1 VKRLPKR
8 TDLEKVLVIGSGG
21 IVIGQAAEFDYSGSQ
36 ALKALDEES
45 IETVLVNPN
54 VATIQT
60 SHRMADKVYLEPC
73 TPEIVA
79 QIIRME
85 KPDGILLG
93 FGGQTG
99 LNVGVQL
106 EKKGIFKD
114 EDVEVLGTGIEAIE
128 ATEDRDLFKRAM
140 ERIGVP
146 VPLSDAAYSVDDCL
160 KIAGH
165 VGYPVIVR
173 VAYTLGG
180 GGSGVAHNESELKEI
195 AERAL
200 NLSIEHQV
208 LVERYLEHWKEIEY
222 EVMRDSADNT
232 ITVAALENLDP
243 LGIHTGDSIVVAP
256 TQTLTNSEYQILRDA
271 SIRVIKD
278 LGIIG
283 ECNIQFGLDPK
294 SERYVAIEVNAR
306 LSRSSALAS
315 KATGYP
321 LAYISAKLAVGYLLP
336 ELRNKVTGVT
346 TACFEP
352 SLDYVIVKVP
362 RWDFQKF
369 INPDT
374 TIGSQM
380 KSVGEVMGIG
390 RSFEEALQKAIR
402 ELEIG
407 KIGLLC
413 NDDGGELLDPDELR
427 KGLHKPTDERLF
439 LLPRALEAGIS
450 VNEIEDLTGINKWF
464 IFKIKNILDMEKKLK
479 SLRRRRG
486 KPATLIKS
494 IREAK
499 SLGFSDEQIG
509 RSLGLSETDI
519 RKLRKKNRIMPS
531 FKIIDTMAAEWP
543 SRTNYCYV
551 THGDGEDDIDFSELK
566 SKLLVL
572 GAGCI
577 RIGSSVE
584 FDYCTMNTVW
594 AMKGEGIDE
603 IIVLN
608 NNPETVSTDFDM
620 SDKLYFEEMTLERVM
635 DIVDREA
642 PSGVV
647 VSVGGQTPNNLA
659 LSLARNGVKIVGT
672 TAQSIDMAEDR
683 SKFSAIISSLGIRQ
697 PLWRSL
703 TSTRDILRFSNRVG
717 YPVIVRPSYVLSGA
731 SMRIAHNRWELI
743 EYIGMATK
751 VSKEYPV
758 VISKFIEGAK
768 EVEVDAVSD
777 EKEVLIGAIIEH
789 VELAGTHSG
798 DANMVIPP
806 QTLDRRV
813 VKTIEEYVEK
823 MARAL
828 RIKGPFNVQF
838 LVKNGEVSVI
848 ELNLRASRS
857 MPYTSKAT
865 GIPLIWA
872 GAKVILGKTLREL
885 NLKKKQAYH
894 VAVKS
899 PTFSFARLKGADP
912 VLGVEMTSTGEVA
925 CIDYDFP
932 SALIKSLMSSGM
944 RLPSAGKK
952 VLVTVRDE
960 DKPRVARLVEM
971 IKKTGYQVAA
981 TTGTAQYLK
990 EHGVDDVRVF
1000 GKLSRGRRE
1009 IIDETAS
1016 GEIGLI
1022 VNTVSYP
1029 HIETVTDGF
1038 TIRRTAA
1045 EFLVPVLTR
1054 IETAEA
1060 FFKALEREG
1069 FTRLVPRPL
1078 EEYLAQTSVDLI

>member
-1 VKRLPKR
+1 LPKR
-8 TDLEKVLVIGSGG
+8 VDLEKVLVIGSGG

-36 ALKALDEES
+36 ALKALDEEN

-73 TPEIVA
+73 TPEVVA

-114 EDVEVLGTGIEAIE
+114 EHVEILGTGIEAIE
-128 ATEDRDLFKRAM
+128 ATEDRGLFKRAM

-146 VPLSDAAYSVDDCL
+146 VPLSDVAYSVDDSL
-160 KIAGH
+160 KIARD

-180 GGSGVAHNESELKEI
+180 GGSGIAHSESELKEI

-200 NLSIEHQV
+200 NLSMEHQV
-208 LVERYLEHWKEIEY
+208 LVEQYLEHWKEIEY

-232 ITVAALENLDP
+232 ITVAGLENLDP

-256 TQTLTNSEYQILRDA
+256 TQTLTNSEYQMLRDA

-283 ECNIQFGLDPK
+283 ECNIQFGLDPR

-336 ELRNKVTGVT
+336 ELKNKVTGVT

-352 SLDYVIVKVP
+352 ALDYVIVKVP

-369 INPDT
+369 VNPDR

-407 KIGLLC
+407 KIGLVC
-413 NDDGGELLDPDELR
+413 NNDTEGLLDVDKLR
-427 KGLHKPTDERLF
+427 KKLQSPTDERLF
-439 LLPRALEAGIS
+439 LLPRALGAGIS
-450 VNEIEDLTGINKWF
+450 VDEIEDLTGIDKWF
-464 IFKIKNILDMEKKLK
+464 IFKIKNILDMERKLG
-479 SLRRRRG
+479 SLRRRKE
-486 KPATLIKS
+486 KPATVIKC

-499 SLGFSDEQIG
+499 SLGFSDEQIS
-509 RSLGLSETDI
+509 RCLALSETDI
-519 RKLRKKNRIMPS
+519 RKLRKKNRIVPS

-551 THGDGEDDIDFSELK
+551 THGDEEDDVDFSELK

-603 IIVLN
+603 IMVLN
-608 NNPETVSTDFDM
+608 NNPETVSTDYDM
-620 SDKLYFEEMTLERVM
+620 SDKLYFEEMTLERVL

-642 PSGVV
+642 PNGVV

-659 LSLARNGVKIVGT
+659 LALAGNGVRIVGT

-683 SKFSAIISSLGIRQ
+683 SKFSAIISSLGIKQ

-703 TSTRDILRFSNRVG
+703 TSLQDVLSFSGRVG
-717 YPVIVRPSYVLSGA
+717 YPVIIRPSYVLSGA
-731 SMRIAHNRWELI
+731 SMRIAHNKRELV
-743 EYIGMATK
+743 EYIEMATK
-751 VSKEYPV
+751 VSKDYPV
-758 VISKFIEGAK
+758 VVSKFIEGAK

-806 QTLDRRV
+806 QTLDRQV
-813 VKTIEEYVEK
+813 LETIEEYVGK

-828 RIKGPFNVQF
+828 RVKGPFNVQF

-872 GAKVILGKTLREL
+872 GAKVILGKTLHEL
-885 NLKKKQAYH
+885 NIKKKRVYH

-899 PTFSFARLKGADP
+899 PTFSFARIKGADP

-944 RLPSAGKK
+944 KLPTLGKK

-960 DKPRVARLVEM
+960 DKPRVARLVET

-981 TTGTAQYLK
+981 TTGTAHYLRENGVK
-990 EHGVDDVRVF
+990 EVYVF
-1000 GKLSRGRRE
+1000 GKLSEGKRE
-1009 IIDETAS
+1009 IIDEIAR

-1029 HIETVTDGF
+1029 NMETITDGF

-1054 IETAEA
+1054 IETADA

-1069 FTRLVPRPL
+1069 LGRLAPRPL

>member
-1 VKRLPKR
+1 MPRR
-8 TDLEKVLVIGSGG
+8 ADLKKVLVIGSGG

-36 ALKALDEES
+36 ALKALDEEN

-60 SHRMADKVYLEPC
+60 SYRMADKVYLEPC
-73 TPEIVA
+73 TPEMVA
-79 QIIRME
+79 QIIRVE
-85 KPDGILLG
+85 KPEGILLG

-114 EDVEVLGTGIEAIE
+114 EHVEVLGTGIEAIE
-128 ATEDRDLFKRAM
+128 ATEDRGLFKRAM

-146 VPLSDAAYSVDDCL
+146 VPLSDVAYSVDDSL
-160 KIAGH
+160 KIAKD

-180 GGSGVAHNESELKEI
+180 GGSGIAHSEFELKEI

-200 NLSIEHQV
+200 NLSMEHQV
-208 LVERYLEHWKEIEY
+208 LVEQYLEHWKEIEY
-222 EVMRDSADNT
+222 EVMRDLVDNT

-256 TQTLTNSEYQILRDA
+256 TQTLTNSEYQMLRDA
-271 SIRVIKD
+271 SIRVIKG

-283 ECNIQFGLDPK
+283 ECNIQFGLDPR
-294 SERYVAIEVNAR
+294 SERFVAIEVNAR

-336 ELRNKVTGVT
+336 ELKNKVTGVT

-352 SLDYVIVKVP
+352 ALDYVIVKVP

-369 INPDT
+369 VNPDR

-407 KIGLLC
+407 KIGLVC
-413 NDDGGELLDPDELR
+413 NAEEPLDVDQLR
-427 KGLHKPTDERLF
+427 LRLRNPTDERLF
-439 LLPRALEAGIS
+439 LIPRALEAGIS
-450 VNEIEDLTGINKWF
+450 IDEIEDLTGIDKWF
-464 IFKIKNILDMEKKLK
+464 IYKMKNILDMEKKLR
-479 SLRRRRG
+479 SLRKRND
-486 KPATLIKS
+486 KPEMILEY

-499 SLGFSDEQIG
+499 SLGFSDEQIT
-509 RSLGLSETDI
+509 RCLALSETDV
-519 RKLRKKNRIMPS
+519 RKLRKKNRIVPS

-551 THGDGEDDIDFSELK
+551 THGDEEDDVDFSEFK
-566 SKLLVL
+566 NKLLVL

-594 AMKGEGIDE
+594 AMKEEGIDE

-608 NNPETVSTDFDM
+608 NNPETVSTDYDM

-635 DIVDREA
+635 DIVDRET
-642 PSGVV
+642 PNGVV

-659 LSLARNGVKIVGT
+659 LALAKNGVRIVGT
-672 TAQSIDMAEDR
+672 TARSIDMAEDR
-683 SKFSAIISSLGIRQ
+683 SKFSSIISSLGIKQ
-697 PLWRSL
+697 PPWRSL
-703 TSTRDILRFSNRVG
+703 TSLQDILSFSSRVG
-717 YPVIVRPSYVLSGA
+717 YPVIIRPSYVLSGA
-731 SMRIAHNRWELI
+731 SMRIAHNRRELV
-743 EYIGMATK
+743 EYVEMATK
-751 VSKEYPV
+751 VSKEHPV
-758 VISKFIEGAK
+758 VVSKFIEGAK

-777 EKEVLIGAIIEH
+777 EKDVLIGAIIEH

-806 QTLDRRV
+806 QTLDSRV
-813 VKTIEEYVEK
+813 TKTIEEYVGK

-828 RIKGPFNVQF
+828 KIKGPFNMQF
-838 LVKNGEVSVI
+838 LVKNSEVFVI

-872 GAKVILGKTLREL
+872 GAKVMLGKTLPEL
-885 NLKKKQAYH
+885 NIKKKLVYH

-899 PTFSFARLKGADP
+899 PTFSFARIKGADP

-932 SALIKSLMSSGM
+932 SALIKSLISAGM
-944 RLPSAGKK
+944 KLPQPGKK
-952 VLVTVRDE
+952 VLLTVRDE
-960 DKPRVARLVEM
+960 DKPEAARLVET
-971 IKKTGYQVAA
+971 IKRTGYQVAA
-981 TTGTAQYLK
+981 TTGTANYLK
-990 EHGVDDVRVF
+990 QNGINDVHVF
-1000 GKLSRGRRE
+1000 GKLSEGKTE
-1009 IIDETAS
+1009 IIDEIAR

-1029 HIETVTDGF
+1029 NIETVTDGF
-1038 TIRRTAA
+1038 TIRRTGA

-1054 IETAEA
+1054 IETANA

-1069 FTRLVPRPL
+1069 LAGLAPRPL
-1078 EEYLAQTSVDLI
+1078 EEYLAQASVEFV

>member
-1 VKRLPKR
+1 LPKR

-36 ALKALDEES
+36 ALKALDEEN

-60 SHRMADKVYLEPC
+60 SYRMADKVYLEPC

-79 QIIRME
+79 QILRME

-114 EDVEVLGTGIEAIE
+114 ERVEILGTGIEAIE
-128 ATEDRDLFKRAM
+128 ATEDRGLFKRAM
-140 ERIGVP
+140 EKIGVP
-146 VPLSDAAYSVDDCL
+146 VPLSDVAYSIDDSL
-160 KIAGH
+160 KIAKD

-180 GGSGVAHNESELKEI
+180 GGSGIAHSESELKEI

-200 NLSIEHQV
+200 NLSMEHQV
-208 LVERYLEHWKEIEY
+208 LVEQYLKHWKEIEY

-232 ITVAALENLDP
+232 ITVAGLENLDP

-256 TQTLTNSEYQILRDA
+256 TQTLTDSEYQMLRDA
-271 SIRVIKD
+271 SIRVIKG

-283 ECNIQFGLDPK
+283 ECNIQFGLDPR

-336 ELRNKVTGVT
+336 ELKNKVTGVT

-352 SLDYVIVKVP
+352 ALDYVIVKVP

-369 INPDT
+369 VNPDR

-407 KIGLLC
+407 KIGLVC
-413 NDDGGELLDPDELR
+413 NDDSKEPLDQDEIR
-427 KGLHKPTDERLF
+427 KRLQNPTDERLF
-439 LLPRALEAGIS
+439 LLPKALEAGIS
-450 VNEIEDLTGINKWF
+450 VDEIEDLTGIDKWF
-464 IFKIKNILDMEKKLK
+464 IFKIKNILDMEEKLT
-479 SLRRRRG
+479 SLRRRKG
-486 KPATLIKS
+486 KPATIIKS
-494 IREAK
+494 IKEAK
-499 SLGFSDEQIG
+499 SLGFSDEQIS
-509 RSLGLSETDI
+509 RCLALSETDI
-519 RKLRKKNRIMPS
+519 QKLRRKNRIVPS

-551 THGDGEDDIDFSELK
+551 TYGDEEDDVDFSELK

-594 AMKGEGIDE
+594 AMKGEGMDE

-608 NNPETVSTDFDM
+608 NNPETVSTDYDM

-642 PSGVV
+642 PNGVV

-672 TAQSIDMAEDR
+672 TARSIDMAEDR
-683 SKFSAIISSLGIRQ
+683 SKFSAIIGSLGIKQ

-703 TSTRDILRFSNRVG
+703 TSIKDIFSFSNRVG
-717 YPVIVRPSYVLSGA
+717 YPVIIRPSYVLSGA
-731 SMRIAHNRWELI
+731 SMRIAHNRRELV
-743 EYIGMATK
+743 EYVEMATK

-758 VISKFIEGAK
+758 VVSKFIEGAK

-777 EKEVLIGAIIEH
+777 EKEVLIGAVIEH

-813 VKTIEEYVEK
+813 VETIEEYVGK

-865 GIPLIWA
+865 GVPLIWA

-885 NLKKKQAYH
+885 NIKKKPIYH

-899 PTFSFARLKGADP
+899 PTFSFARIKGADP

-944 RLPSAGKK
+944 KLPPLGKK

-960 DKPRVARLVEM
+960 DKPRTARLVET
-971 IKKTGYQVAA
+971 IKKTGYQVSA
-981 TTGTAQYLK
+981 TTGTARYLTENGVK
-990 EHGVDDVRVF
+990 EVCVF
-1000 GKLSRGRRE
+1000 GKLSEGKRE
-1009 IIDETAS
+1009 IIDEIAR
-1016 GEIGLI
+1016 GGIGLI

-1029 HIETVTDGF
+1029 NIETVTDGF

-1060 FFKALEREG
+1060 FFKALEKEG
-1069 FTRLVPRPL
+1069 LGRLGPRPL

>member
-1 VKRLPKR
+1 VKRVPR
-8 TDLEKVLVIGSGG
+8 RADLEKILVIGSGG

-36 ALKALDEES
+36 ALKALDEEN

-60 SHRMADKVYLEPC
+60 SHRMAEKVYLEPC
-73 TPEIVA
+73 TPELVS

-114 EDVEVLGTGIEAIE
+114 EHVEILGTGIEAIE
-128 ATEDRDLFKRAM
+128 ATEDRGLFKRAM

-146 VPLSDAAYSVDDCL
+146 VPLSDVAYSVDDSL
-160 KIAGH
+160 KIARD

-180 GGSGVAHNESELKEI
+180 GGSGIAHSESELKEI

-200 NLSIEHQV
+200 NLSMEHQV
-208 LVERYLEHWKEIEY
+208 LVEQYLEHWKEIEY

-232 ITVAALENLDP
+232 ITVAGLENLDP

-256 TQTLTNSEYQILRDA
+256 TQTLTNSEYQMLRDA
-271 SIRVIKD
+271 SIRVIKG

-283 ECNIQFGLDPK
+283 ECNIQFGLDPR

-336 ELRNKVTGVT
+336 ELKNKVTGVT

-352 SLDYVIVKVP
+352 ALDYVIVKVP

-369 INPDT
+369 INPDR

-407 KIGLLC
+407 KIGLVC
-413 NDDGGELLDPDELR
+413 NDDRKEPLDVDELR
-427 KGLHKPTDERLF
+427 KRLQSPTDERLF

-450 VNEIEDLTGINKWF
+450 VDEIEDITGIDKWF
-464 IFKIKNILDMEKKLK
+464 IFKIKNILDMEKKLRR
-479 SLRRRRG
+479 LRRRRE
-486 KPATLIKS
+486 KPTTVIKS

-499 SLGFSDEQIG
+499 SLGFSDEQIS
-509 RSLGLSETDI
+509 RCLALTETDI
-519 RKLRKKNRIMPS
+519 RKLRKKNRIVPS

-551 THGDGEDDIDFSELK
+551 THGDEEDDVDFSELK

-608 NNPETVSTDFDM
+608 NNPETVSTDYDM
-620 SDKLYFEEMTLERVM
+620 SDKLYFEEMTLERVV

-642 PSGVV
+642 PNGVV

-659 LSLARNGVKIVGT
+659 LALARNGVKIVGT

-683 SKFSAIISSLGIRQ
+683 SKFSAIISSLGIKQ

-703 TSTRDILRFSNRVG
+703 TSLQDILSFSNRVR
-717 YPVIVRPSYVLSGA
+717 YPVIIRPSYVLSGA
-731 SMRIAHNRWELI
+731 SMRIAHNRRELI
-743 EYIGMATK
+743 EYIEMATK

-758 VISKFIEGAK
+758 VVSKFIEGAK

-777 EKEVLIGAIIEH
+777 EKEVLMGAIIEH

-806 QTLDRRV
+806 QTLDRCIV
-813 VKTIEEYVEK
+813 EKIEEYVGK

-828 RIKGPFNVQF
+828 RIRGPFNVQF

-872 GAKVILGKTLREL
+872 GAKVMLGKTLREL
-885 NLKKKQAYH
+885 NIKKKPVYH

-899 PTFSFARLKGADP
+899 PTFSFARIKRADP

-932 SALIKSLMSSGM
+932 SALIKSLVSSGM
-944 RLPSAGKK
+944 KLPPPGKK

-960 DKPRVARLVEM
+960 DKPRMTRLVET

-981 TTGTAQYLK
+981 TTGTAHYLRESGVK
-990 EHGVDDVRVF
+990 EVCVF
-1000 GKLSRGRRE
+1000 GKLSEGKRE
-1009 IIDETAS
+1009 IIDEIVR

-1029 HIETVTDGF
+1029 NIETVTDGF

-1060 FFKALEREG
+1060 FFKALGMEG
-1069 FTRLVPRPL
+1069 LSRLAPRPL

>member
-1 VKRLPKR
+1 
-8 TDLEKVLVIGSGG
+8 LEKVLVIGSGG

-36 ALKALDEES
+36 ALKALDEEN

-60 SHRMADKVYLEPC
+60 SHRMADRVYLEPC
-73 TPEIVA
+73 TAEMAA
-79 QIIRME
+79 QIIRIE
-85 KPDGILLG
+85 NPDGILLG

-114 EDVEVLGTGIEAIE
+114 EHIEVLGTGIGAIE
-128 ATEDRDLFKRAM
+128 ATEDRGLFKRAM
-140 ERIGVP
+140 ESIGVP
-146 VPLSDAAYSVDDCL
+146 VPLSDVAYSVDDSL
-160 KIAGH
+160 KIAKD

-180 GGSGVAHNESELKEI
+180 GGSGIAHSESELKEI
-195 AERAL
+195 TERAL

-208 LVERYLEHWKEIEY
+208 LVEQYLEHWKEIEY

-256 TQTLTNSEYQILRDA
+256 TQTLTNSEYQMLRDA
-271 SIRVIKD
+271 SIRVIKG

-283 ECNIQFGLDPK
+283 ECNIQFGLDPR

-336 ELRNKVTGVT
+336 ELKNKVTGLT
-346 TACFEP
+346 SSCFEP
-352 SLDYVIVKVP
+352 ALDYVTVKVP

-369 INPDT
+369 VNPDR

-402 ELEIG
+402 ELETG
-407 KIGLLC
+407 KIGLVC
-413 NDDGGELLDPDELR
+413 NDDGDEPLDLDALR
-427 KGLHKPTDERLF
+427 LGLQNPTDERLF
-439 LLPRALEAGIS
+439 LLPRALEAGIG
-450 VNEIEDLTGINKWF
+450 VNEIEDLTGIDRWF
-464 IFKIKNILDMEKKLK
+464 IFKMKNISDMEKKLR
-479 SLRRRRG
+479 SLRKR
-486 KPATLIKS
+486 KEKLTTIIKS
-494 IREAK
+494 VREAK
-499 SLGFSDEQIG
+499 ALGFSDQQIS
-509 RSLGLSETDI
+509 RCVALSETDI
-519 RKLRKKNRIMPS
+519 RKLRKQNRIVPS

-551 THGDGEDDIDFSELK
+551 THGDEEDDIDFSESK
-566 SKLLVL
+566 IKLLVL

-594 AMKGEGIDE
+594 AMKEEGIDE

-608 NNPETVSTDFDM
+608 NNPETVSTDYDM

-642 PSGVV
+642 PDGVV

-659 LSLARNGVKIVGT
+659 LALARNGVRIIGT

-683 SKFSAIISSLGIRQ
+683 SKFSAVISSLGIKQ
-697 PLWRSL
+697 PPWRNL
-703 TSTRDILRFSNRVG
+703 TSLQDILSFSNRVG

-731 SMRIAHNRWELI
+731 SMRIAWNRRELI
-743 EYIGMATK
+743 EYVKMATK

-758 VISKFIEGAK
+758 VVSKFIEGAK

-777 EKEVLIGAIIEH
+777 QNEVLIGAVIEH
-789 VELAGTHSG
+789 IELAGTHSG

-813 VKTIEEYVEK
+813 VETIEEYVGK
-823 MARAL
+823 MARTL
-828 RIKGPFNVQF
+828 KIKGPFNVQF
-838 LVKNGEVSVI
+838 LVKNGEVSAI

-865 GIPLIWA
+865 GVPLIWA
-872 GAKVILGKTLREL
+872 GAKVMLGKTLREL
-885 NLKKKQAYH
+885 NVKKKPVYH

-899 PTFSFARLKGADP
+899 PTFSFSRIKRADP

-932 SALIKSLMSSGM
+932 SALIKSLISAGM
-944 RLPSAGKK
+944 KLPPLGKK
-952 VLVTVRDE
+952 VLVTVRDD
-960 DKPRVARLVEM
+960 DKPRAVHLVEM
-971 IKKTGYQVAA
+971 IRRTGYQVAA
-981 TTGTAQYLK
+981 TTGTAHYLRQNGVK
-990 EHGVDDVRVF
+990 ELCVVR
-1000 GKLSRGRRE
+1000 KLSEGKRE
-1009 IIDETAS
+1009 IIDEIAR

-1022 VNTVSYP
+1022 VNTVSHP
-1029 HIETVTDGF
+1029 NIEAVTDGF
-1038 TIRRTAA
+1038 TIRRTGA
-1045 EFLVPVLTR
+1045 EFMVPVLTR
-1054 IETAEA
+1054 LETAEA
-1060 FFKALEREG
+1060 FFKALERESLTG
-1069 FTRLVPRPL
+1069 LAPRPL
-1078 EEYLAQTSVDLI
+1078 EEYLAQSSVELI

>member
-1 VKRLPKR
+1 MPKR
-8 TDLEKVLVIGSGG
+8 ADLKKVLVIGSGG

-36 ALKALDEES
+36 ALKALDEEN

-60 SHRMADKVYLEPC
+60 SYRMADKVYLEPC
-73 TPEIVA
+73 TPEMVA
-79 QIIRME
+79 QIIRVE
-85 KPDGILLG
+85 KPEGILLG

-114 EDVEVLGTGIEAIE
+114 EHVEVLGTGIEAIE
-128 ATEDRDLFKRAM
+128 ATEDRGLFKRAM

-146 VPLSDAAYSVDDCL
+146 VPLSDVAYSVDDSL
-160 KIAGH
+160 KIAKD

-180 GGSGVAHNESELKEI
+180 GGSGIAHSESELKEI

-200 NLSIEHQV
+200 NLSMEHQV
-208 LVERYLEHWKEIEY
+208 LVEQYLEHWKEIEY
-222 EVMRDSADNT
+222 EVMRDLADNT

-256 TQTLTNSEYQILRDA
+256 TQTLTNSEYQMLRDA
-271 SIRVIKD
+271 SIRVIKG

-283 ECNIQFGLDPK
+283 ECNIQFGLDPR
-294 SERYVAIEVNAR
+294 SERFVAIEVNAR

-336 ELRNKVTGVT
+336 ELKNKVTGVT

-352 SLDYVIVKVP
+352 ALDYVIVKVP

-369 INPDT
+369 VNPDR

-407 KIGLLC
+407 KIGLVC
-413 NDDGGELLDPDELR
+413 NAEEPLDVDQLR
-427 KGLHKPTDERLF
+427 LRLRNPTDERLF
-439 LLPRALEAGIS
+439 LIPRALEAGIS
-450 VNEIEDLTGINKWF
+450 IDEIEDLTGIDKWF
-464 IFKIKNILDMEKKLK
+464 IYKMKNILDMEKKLR
-479 SLRRRRG
+479 SLRKRNE
-486 KPATLIKS
+486 KPEMILEY

-499 SLGFSDEQIG
+499 SLGFSDEQIT
-509 RSLGLSETDI
+509 RCLALSETDV
-519 RKLRKKNRIMPS
+519 RKLRKKNRIVPS

-551 THGDGEDDIDFSELK
+551 THGDEEDDVDFSEFK
-566 SKLLVL
+566 NKLLVL

-594 AMKGEGIDE
+594 AMKEEGIDE

-608 NNPETVSTDFDM
+608 NNPETVSTDYDM

-635 DIVDREA
+635 DIVDRET
-642 PSGVV
+642 PNGVV

-659 LSLARNGVKIVGT
+659 LALAKNGVRIVGT
-672 TAQSIDMAEDR
+672 TARSIDMAEDR
-683 SKFSAIISSLGIRQ
+683 SKFSSIISSLGIKQ
-697 PLWRSL
+697 PPWRSL
-703 TSTRDILRFSNRVG
+703 TSLQDILSFSSRVG
-717 YPVIVRPSYVLSGA
+717 YPVIIRPSYVLSGA
-731 SMRIAHNRWELI
+731 SMRIAHNRRELV
-743 EYIGMATK
+743 EYVEMATK
-751 VSKEYPV
+751 VSKEHPV
-758 VISKFIEGAK
+758 VVSKFIEGAK

-777 EKEVLIGAIIEH
+777 EKDVLIGAIIEH

-806 QTLDRRV
+806 QTLDSRV
-813 VKTIEEYVEK
+813 TKTIEEYVGK

-828 RIKGPFNVQF
+828 KIKGPFNMQF
-838 LVKNGEVSVI
+838 LVKNSEVFVI

-872 GAKVILGKTLREL
+872 GAKVMLGKTLPEL
-885 NLKKKQAYH
+885 NIKKKLVYH

-899 PTFSFARLKGADP
+899 PTFSFARIKGADP
-912 VLGVEMTSTGEVA
+912 VIGVEMTSTGEVA

-932 SALIKSLMSSGM
+932 SALIKSLISAGM
-944 RLPSAGKK
+944 KLPQPGKK
-952 VLVTVRDE
+952 VLLTVRDE
-960 DKPRVARLVEM
+960 DKPEAARLVET
-971 IKKTGYQVAA
+971 IKRTGYQVAA
-981 TTGTAQYLK
+981 TTGTANYLK
-990 EHGVDDVRVF
+990 QNGINDVHVF
-1000 GKLSRGRRE
+1000 GKLSEGNTE
-1009 IIDETAS
+1009 IIDEIAR

-1029 HIETVTDGF
+1029 NIETVTDGF
-1038 TIRRTAA
+1038 TIRRTGA

-1054 IETAEA
+1054 IETANA

-1069 FTRLVPRPL
+1069 LAGLAPRPL
-1078 EEYLAQTSVDLI
+1078 EEYLAQASVEFV

>member
-1 VKRLPKR
+1 LK
-8 TDLEKVLVIGSGG
+8 KVLVIGSGG

-36 ALKALDEES
+36 ALKALDEEN

-79 QIIRME
+79 QIIRIE

-106 EKKGIFKD
+106 EKKRIFKD
-114 EDVEVLGTGIEAIE
+114 EHVEILGTGIEAIE
-128 ATEDRDLFKRAM
+128 ATEDRGLFKRAM

-146 VPLSDAAYSVDDCL
+146 VPLSDVAYSVDDSL
-160 KIAGH
+160 KIARD

-180 GGSGVAHNESELKEI
+180 GGSGIAHSESELKEI

-200 NLSIEHQV
+200 NLSMEHQV
-208 LVERYLEHWKEIEY
+208 LVEQYLEHWKEIEY

-232 ITVAALENLDP
+232 ITVAGLENLDP

-256 TQTLTNSEYQILRDA
+256 TQTLTNSEYQMLRDA
-271 SIRVIKD
+271 SIRVIKG

-336 ELRNKVTGVT
+336 ELKNKVTGVT

-352 SLDYVIVKVP
+352 ALDYVIVKLP

-369 INPDT
+369 VNPDR

-407 KIGLLC
+407 KIGLVC
-413 NDDGGELLDPDELR
+413 NDDREEPLDLDELR
-427 KGLHKPTDERLF
+427 KRLQNPTDERLF
-439 LLPRALEAGIS
+439 LLTRALEAGIS
-450 VNEIEDLTGINKWF
+450 VDEIEDLTGIDKWY
-464 IFKIKNILDMEKKLK
+464 IFKIKNIVDMEKKLK
-479 SLRRRRG
+479 SLRRRKG
-486 KPATLIKS
+486 KPATIIKC

-509 RSLGLSETDI
+509 RGLSLSETDI
-519 RKLRKKNRIMPS
+519 RKLRKKNRIAPS

-543 SRTNYCYV
+543 SRTNYCYL
-551 THGDGEDDIDFSELK
+551 THGDEEDDVDFSELK

-608 NNPETVSTDFDM
+608 NNPETVSTDYDM
-620 SDKLYFEEMTLERVM
+620 SDKLYFEEMTLERVI

-642 PSGVV
+642 PNGVV

-659 LSLARNGVKIVGT
+659 LALARNGVRIIGT

-683 SKFSAIISSLGIRQ
+683 SKFSAIISSLGIKQ

-703 TSTRDILRFSNRVG
+703 TSLQDILSFSNRVE
-717 YPVIVRPSYVLSGA
+717 YPVIIRPSYVLSGA
-731 SMRIAHNRWELI
+731 SMRIAHNRRELI
-743 EYIGMATK
+743 EYVEMATK

-758 VISKFIEGAK
+758 VVSKFIEGAK

-777 EKEVLIGAIIEH
+777 GREVLIGAIIEH

-798 DANMVIPP
+798 DANMLIPP

-813 VKTIEEYVEK
+813 IETIEEYVEK

-872 GAKVILGKTLREL
+872 GAKVMLGKTLREL
-885 NLKKKQAYH
+885 NIKKKPVYH

-899 PTFSFARLKGADP
+899 PTFSFARIKGADP

-932 SALIKSLMSSGM
+932 SALIKSLISSGM
-944 RLPSAGKK
+944 KLPPLGKK
-952 VLVTVRDE
+952 VLITVRDE
-960 DKPRVARLVEM
+960 DKPRVVSLVET
-971 IKKTGYQVAA
+971 IKKTGYRVAA
-981 TTGTAQYLK
+981 TTGTAHYLRKNGVK
-990 EHGVDDVRVF
+990 EVYVF
-1000 GKLSRGRRE
+1000 GKLSEGKRE
-1009 IIDETAS
+1009 IIDETAR

-1029 HIETVTDGF
+1029 NIETVTDGF

-1069 FTRLVPRPL
+1069 LTRLAPRPL
-1078 EEYLAQTSVDLI
+1078 EEYLAQASVDLI

>member
-1 VKRLPKR
+1 MPKR
-8 TDLEKVLVIGSGG
+8 ADLKKVLVIGSGG

-36 ALKALDEES
+36 ALKALDEEN

-60 SHRMADKVYLEPC
+60 SYRMADKVYLEPC
-73 TPEIVA
+73 TPEMVA
-79 QIIRME
+79 QIIRVE
-85 KPDGILLG
+85 KPEGILLG

-114 EDVEVLGTGIEAIE
+114 EHVEVLGTGIEAIE
-128 ATEDRDLFKRAM
+128 ATEDRGLFKRAM

-146 VPLSDAAYSVDDCL
+146 VPLSDVAYSVDDSL
-160 KIAGH
+160 KIAKD

-180 GGSGVAHNESELKEI
+180 GGSGIAHSEFELKEI

-200 NLSIEHQV
+200 NLSMEHQV
-208 LVERYLEHWKEIEY
+208 LVEQYLEHWKEIEY
-222 EVMRDSADNT
+222 EVMRDLVDNT

-256 TQTLTNSEYQILRDA
+256 TQTLTNSEYQMLRDA
-271 SIRVIKD
+271 SIRVIKG

-283 ECNIQFGLDPK
+283 ECNIQFGLDPR
-294 SERYVAIEVNAR
+294 SERFVAIEVNAR

-336 ELRNKVTGVT
+336 ELKNKVTGVT

-352 SLDYVIVKVP
+352 ALDYVIVKVP

-369 INPDT
+369 VNPDR

-407 KIGLLC
+407 KIGLVC
-413 NDDGGELLDPDELR
+413 NAEEPLDVDQLR
-427 KGLHKPTDERLF
+427 LRLRNPTDERLF
-439 LLPRALEAGIS
+439 LIPRALEAGIS
-450 VNEIEDLTGINKWF
+450 IDEIEDLTGIDKWF
-464 IFKIKNILDMEKKLK
+464 IYKMKNILDMEKKLR
-479 SLRRRRG
+479 SLRKRNE
-486 KPATLIKS
+486 KPEMILEY

-499 SLGFSDEQIG
+499 SLGFSDEQIT
-509 RSLGLSETDI
+509 RCVALSETDV
-519 RKLRKKNRIMPS
+519 RKLRKKNRIVPS

-551 THGDGEDDIDFSELK
+551 THGDEEDDVDFSEFK
-566 SKLLVL
+566 NKLLVL

-594 AMKGEGIDE
+594 AMKEEGIDE

-608 NNPETVSTDFDM
+608 NNPETVSTDYDM

-635 DIVDREA
+635 DIVDRET
-642 PSGVV
+642 PNGVV

-659 LSLARNGVKIVGT
+659 LALAKNGVRIVGT
-672 TAQSIDMAEDR
+672 TARSIDMAEDR
-683 SKFSAIISSLGIRQ
+683 SKFSSIISSLGIKQ
-697 PLWRSL
+697 PPWRSL
-703 TSTRDILRFSNRVG
+703 TSLQDILSFSSRVG
-717 YPVIVRPSYVLSGA
+717 YPVIIRPSYVLSGA
-731 SMRIAHNRWELI
+731 SMRIAHNRRELV
-743 EYIGMATK
+743 EYVEMATK
-751 VSKEYPV
+751 VSKEHPV
-758 VISKFIEGAK
+758 VVSKFIEGAK

-777 EKEVLIGAIIEH
+777 EKDVLIGAIIEH

-806 QTLDRRV
+806 QTLDSRV
-813 VKTIEEYVEK
+813 TKTIEEYVGK

-828 RIKGPFNVQF
+828 KIKGPFNVQF
-838 LVKNGEVSVI
+838 LVKNSEVFVI

-872 GAKVILGKTLREL
+872 GAKVMLGKTLPEL
-885 NLKKKQAYH
+885 NIKKKLVYH

-899 PTFSFARLKGADP
+899 PTFSFARIKGADP
-912 VLGVEMTSTGEVA
+912 VIGVEMTSTGEVA

-932 SALIKSLMSSGM
+932 SALIKSLISAGM
-944 RLPSAGKK
+944 KLPQPGKK
-952 VLVTVRDE
+952 VLLTVRDE
-960 DKPRVARLVEM
+960 DKPEAARLVET
-971 IKKTGYQVAA
+971 IKRTGYQVAA
-981 TTGTAQYLK
+981 TTGTANYLK
-990 EHGVDDVRVF
+990 QNGINDVHVF
-1000 GKLSRGRRE
+1000 GKLSEGKTE
-1009 IIDETAS
+1009 IIDEIAR

-1022 VNTVSYP
+1022 VNTISYP
-1029 HIETVTDGF
+1029 NMETVTDGF
-1038 TIRRTAA
+1038 TIRRTGA

-1054 IETAEA
+1054 IETANA

-1069 FTRLVPRPL
+1069 LAGLAPRPL
-1078 EEYLAQTSVDLI
+1078 EEYLAQASVEFV

>member
-1 VKRLPKR
+1 MPKR

-36 ALKALDEES
+36 ALKALDEEN

-60 SHRMADKVYLEPC
+60 SHRMADRVYLEPC

-79 QIIRME
+79 QIIRIE

-114 EDVEVLGTGIEAIE
+114 EDVEILGTGIEAIE
-128 ATEDRDLFKRAM
+128 ATEDRGLFKRAM

-146 VPLSDAAYSVDDCL
+146 VPLSDVAYSVDDSL
-160 KIAGH
+160 KIARD

-180 GGSGVAHNESELKEI
+180 GGSGIAHSESELKEI

-200 NLSIEHQV
+200 NLSIKHQV
-208 LVERYLEHWKEIEY
+208 LVEQYLEHWKEIEY

-232 ITVAALENLDP
+232 ITVAGLENLDP

-256 TQTLTNSEYQILRDA
+256 TQTLTNSEYQMLRDA
-271 SIRVIKD
+271 SIRVIKG

-283 ECNIQFGLDPK
+283 ECNIQFGLDPR

-352 SLDYVIVKVP
+352 ALDYVIVKVP

-369 INPDT
+369 INPDR

-390 RSFEEALQKAIR
+390 RSFEEALQKAVR

-407 KIGLLC
+407 KIGLVC
-413 NDDGGELLDPDELR
+413 NDDREEPLDPDDLR
-427 KGLHKPTDERLF
+427 ERLQNPTDERLF
-439 LLPRALEAGIS
+439 LLPKALEAGIS
-450 VNEIEDLTGINKWF
+450 VDEIEELTGIDKWF
-464 IFKIKNILDMEKKLK
+464 TFKIKNILDTEKKLRT
-479 SLRRRRG
+479 LGRRKG
-486 KPATLIKS
+486 KPATLIES
-494 IREAK
+494 MREAK
-499 SLGFSDEQIG
+499 SLGFSDEQIS
-509 RSLGLSETDI
+509 RCLAISETEI
-519 RKLRKKNRIMPS
+519 QKLRKKNRIVPS

-551 THGDGEDDIDFSELK
+551 TYGDEEDDVDFSELK

-608 NNPETVSTDFDM
+608 NNPETVSTDYDM

-659 LSLARNGVKIVGT
+659 LSLARNGVRIVGT

-703 TSTRDILRFSNRVG
+703 TSIQDILSFSNRVG
-717 YPVIVRPSYVLSGA
+717 YPVIIRPSYVLSGA
-731 SMRIAHNRWELI
+731 SMRIAHNRQELI
-743 EYIGMATK
+743 EYIEMATK

-758 VISKFIEGAK
+758 VVSKFIEGAK

-806 QTLDRRV
+806 QTLDRCV
-813 VKTIEEYVEK
+813 VETIEEYVGK

-838 LVKNGEVSVI
+838 LVKNGEVYVI

-885 NLKKKQAYH
+885 NIKKKPAYH

-944 RLPSAGKK
+944 RLPPAGKK
-952 VLVTVRDE
+952 VLVTVRGE
-960 DKPRVARLVEM
+960 DKPRVVRLVET

-981 TTGTAQYLK
+981 TTGTAHYLR
-990 EHGVDDVRVF
+990 EHGVNEVCVF
-1000 GKLSRGRRE
+1000 GKLSEGRRE
-1009 IIDETAS
+1009 IINEIAS

-1029 HIETVTDGF
+1029 NVETVTDGF

-1078 EEYLAQTSVDLI
+1078 EEYLAQISVDLI

>member
-1 VKRLPKR
+1 LPKR
-8 TDLEKVLVIGSGG
+8 ADLEKVLVIGSGG

-36 ALKALDEES
+36 ALKALDEEN

-79 QIIRME
+79 QIIRIE

-114 EDVEVLGTGIEAIE
+114 ENVEILGTGIEAIE
-128 ATEDRDLFKRAM
+128 ATEDRGLFKRAM

-146 VPLSDAAYSVDDCL
+146 VPLSDVAYSIDDSL
-160 KIAGH
+160 KIARD

-180 GGSGVAHNESELKEI
+180 GGSGIAHSDSELKEI

-200 NLSIEHQV
+200 NLSMEHQV
-208 LVERYLEHWKEIEY
+208 LVEQYLEHWKEIEY

-232 ITVAALENLDP
+232 ITVAGLENLDP

-256 TQTLTNSEYQILRDA
+256 TQTLTNSEYQMLRDA
-271 SIRVIKD
+271 SIRVIKG

-283 ECNIQFGLDPK
+283 ECNIQFGLDPR

-336 ELRNKVTGVT
+336 ELKNKVTGLT

-352 SLDYVIVKVP
+352 ALDYVIVKVP

-369 INPDT
+369 VNPDR

-407 KIGLLC
+407 KIGLVC
-413 NDDGGELLDPDELR
+413 NDDREEPLDLDELR
-427 KGLHKPTDERLF
+427 MRLQNPTDERLF

-450 VNEIEDLTGINKWF
+450 VDEIEDLTGIDKWF
-464 IFKIKNILDMEKKLK
+464 IFKMKNILDMEKKLRG
-479 SLRRRRG
+479 LGRRKE
-486 KPATLIKS
+486 KPATIIKC

-499 SLGFSDEQIG
+499 SLGFSDEQIS
-509 RSLGLSETDI
+509 RCLALSETDI
-519 RKLRKKNRIMPS
+519 RKLRKKNRIVPS

-551 THGDGEDDIDFSELK
+551 THGDEEDDVDFSELK

-608 NNPETVSTDFDM
+608 NNPETVSTDYDM
-620 SDKLYFEEMTLERVM
+620 SDKLYFEEMTLERVI

-642 PSGVV
+642 PNGVV

-659 LSLARNGVKIVGT
+659 LALARNGVRIIGT

-683 SKFSAIISSLGIRQ
+683 SKFSAIISSLGIKQ

-703 TSTRDILRFSNRVG
+703 ASIQDILSFSNRVG
-717 YPVIVRPSYVLSGA
+717 YPVIIRPSYVLSGA
-731 SMRIAHNRWELI
+731 SMRIAHNRRELI
-743 EYIGMATK
+743 EYVEMATK

-758 VISKFIEGAK
+758 VVSKFIEGAK

-777 EKEVLIGAIIEH
+777 EREVLIGAIIEH

-806 QTLDRRV
+806 QTLGRRV
-813 VKTIEEYVEK
+813 VETIEEYVGK

-872 GAKVILGKTLREL
+872 GAKVMLGKTLREL
-885 NLKKKQAYH
+885 NIKKKPVYH

-899 PTFSFARLKGADP
+899 PTFSFARIKGADP

-932 SALIKSLMSSGM
+932 SALIKSLISAGM
-944 RLPSAGKK
+944 KLPPPGKK

-960 DKPRVARLVEM
+960 DKPRAARLVET
-971 IKKTGYQVAA
+971 IKKTGYRVAA
-981 TTGTAQYLK
+981 TTGTAHYLRENGVK
-990 EHGVDDVRVF
+990 EVYVF
-1000 GKLSRGRRE
+1000 GKLSEGKRE
-1009 IIDETAS
+1009 IIDEIAG

-1029 HIETVTDGF
+1029 NIETVTDGF

-1069 FTRLVPRPL
+1069 LTRLHPRPL
-1078 EEYLAQTSVDLI
+1078 EEYLAQASVDLI